1 MASKV
6 CVCGQ
11 WCIALQLC
19 SFPPGESTKALIKAT
34 TESPRELPANY
45 ITGSHAKD
53 PNWEL
58 PPPSRM
64 FLSGDRIEALRP
76 TDNSR
81 LSNSLSLLPPRLKCR
96 VRLNVSNLQG

>member
-19 SFPPGESTKALIKAT
+19 SFPPGESTTALIKAT

-45 ITGSHAKD
+45 ITGSHDKD
-53 PNWEL
+53 PMGIAA
-58 PPPSRM
+58 S
-64 FLSGDRIEALRP
+64 
-76 TDNSR
+76 
-81 LSNSLSLLPPRLKCR
+81 LSNVPFWR
-96 VRLNVSNLQG
+96 SNRGLTAH